1 MVKAIRVRLDR
12 WETCKEAASS
22 IRMKVFVKEQGI
34 PVEIEMDDTDA
45 DCLHAVAVDL
55 AGRFIGTARLL
66 PDGYIGRMAVLPKYR
81 GKGVG
86 SALMLALLEASFQRG
101 DQENMISAQTHA
113 ASFYARFGFEPEG
126 DEYHEAGIAHIS
138 MRRPQSGT

>member
-55 AGRFIGTARLL
+55 AGRFIGTHFRETLDGEGESHCRDICQH
-66 PDGYIGRMAVLPKYR
+66 PD
-81 GKGVG
+81 
-86 SALMLALLEASFQRG
+86 
-101 DQENMISAQTHA
+101 
-113 ASFYARFGFEPEG
+113 
-126 DEYHEAGIAHIS
+126 
-138 MRRPQSGT
+138 